1 MVPKSVVTTAR
12 KTITTAHAS
21 GSHTRHRE
29 ADATNRKRRD
39 SMSGMPNRKTTI
51 GTYHDFLQRTSHRC
65 PATAQSWLTK
75 DKKTTSMMSRNS
87 KNTNLHQLSE
97 NKYRFWVGA
106 AVYERV
112 KNLAKCMQILSKT
125 HPSYPPATHKTT

>member
-75 DKKTTSMMSRNS
+75 DKKRT
-87 KNTNLHQLSE
+87 
-97 NKYRFWVGA
+97 A
-106 AVYERV
+106 
-112 KNLAKCMQILSKT
+112 
-125 HPSYPPATHKTT
+125 